1 MKSTL
6 YLASASPRRHALLN
20 QIGIKHDVLHVPSPP
35 GEDEPK
41 LETEN
46 PLEYVQRTAL
56 DKAIR
61 AQQWLTKNHPDR
73 FIAGEQ
79 ISILT
84 ADTTVALDAL
94 VLGKPNNDEEAAHI
108 LRLLSGKTHTV
119 LTALVLSRAMPDT
132 DSDTHGLI
140 RAATINWNR
149 STALSIT
156 QVSFCTLTD
165 NDINEYIATKEPF
178 GKAGAY
184 GIQGHAAK
192 FIQRIE
198 GSYSGVMGLPLYET
212 SVLIQELND
221 QLTK

>member
-20 QIGIKHDVLHVPSPP
+20 QIGIEHEVLRVPSPP

-46 PLEYVQRTAL
+46 PLKYVQRTAL

-61 AQQWLTKNHPDR
+61 AQQWILKNYPDR
-73 FIAGEQ
+73 FKAGEQ

-84 ADTTVALDAL
+84 ADTTVALDTL
-94 VLGKPNNDEEAAHI
+94 VLGKPNDDVEAAHI
-108 LRLLSGKTHTV
+108 LRLLSGQTHTV
-119 LTALVLSRAMPDT
+119 LTALVLSRATPDT
-132 DSDTHGLI
+132 ITDTHDSV
-140 RAATINWNR
+140 RAPAINWKR
-149 STALSIT
+149 STSLSIT
-156 QVSFCTLTD
+156 QVSFCELTD
-165 NDINEYIATKEPF
+165 EVINEYIATKEPF

-192 FIQRIE
+192 FIRRIE
-198 GSYSGVMGLPLYET
+198 GSYTGVMGLPLYET
-212 SVLIQELND
+212 SALIKEI
-221 QLTK
+221 KP